1 MIKNREFTIRDTNVI
16 KGIAI
21 ILMIVHHCFMEPER
35 YAGQI
40 VSFYPFSEEF
50 VNYWSKSMNICV
62 SIFTLLSAYGI
73 TVSYKRRKENLDLTA
88 EDIGPGV
95 IRRLIKLLSGF
106 IFVFLLAV
114 IYEILVI
121 RKGRFA
127 YVYGT
132 GLRSVLYFL
141 IDLLGLAQFL
151 KTPTYLATFWYM
163 SLAIFTIIMIPVL
176 IRIYKH
182 YGAFTMLS
190 LTVIASVLLAGT
202 ERHAFNF
209 FPDYLFLIGLGI
221 IAADRNLL
229 ARIRDFKVI
238 NKPVKFLLYLVLI
251 YVSIRIRQSSLSTGL
266 VPVCHG
272 TVSLLIILFGYE
284 FLSGIPFV
292 SDALVILGKYSMNMF
307 LAHNFIRVMWYY
319 DFTYSFRHFLLIAA
333 VLLILSLILS
343 IAIEYLKKWIHYNEG
358 VSRLT
363 GKVLSIAKAI

>member
-1 MIKNREFTIRDTNVI
+1 MSKNREFTIRDTNVI

-21 ILMIVHHCFMEPER
+21 ILMIFHHCFMEPER

-40 VSFYPFSEEF
+40 VSFYPFTEQF
-50 VNYWSKSMNICV
+50 VNYWCRSMNICV

-95 IRRLIKLLSGF
+95 IRRLIKLLAGF
-106 IFVFLLAV
+106 IFVFLIAV

-127 YVYGT
+127 YVYGK
-132 GLRSVLYFL
+132 GLPSLVYFL
-141 IDLLGLAQFL
+141 IDLLGLAQFFH
-151 KTPTYLATFWYM
+151 TPTYLATFWYM
-163 SLAIFTIIMIPVL
+163 SLAIFTIIVIPVL
-176 IRIYKH
+176 IRIYKR
-182 YGAFTMLS
+182 YGAFMMLS

-202 ERHAFNF
+202 NKHTFNF
-209 FPDYLFLIGLGI
+209 FPDYLFVIGLGI

-229 ARIRDFKVI
+229 ARAKDLRVI

-251 YVSIRIRQSSLSTGL
+251 YVTIRIRQWGL
-266 VPVCHG
+266 NMSVVPVCHG
-272 TVSLLIILFGYE
+272 AVSLLIILFGYE
-284 FLSGIPFV
+284 FLADIPGV

-307 LAHNFIRVMWYY
+307 LAHNFIRIMWYY
-319 DFTYSFRHFLLIAA
+319 DFTYSFRHFLLIGA
-333 VLLILSLILS
+333 VLLVLSLILS